1 MTATRPGWRTPLII
15 LVCATIVGLVS
26 FGVRASFGL
35 FLTPITTDMGWGR
48 ETFAFAIALQNLFWG
63 LSQPIAGAIA
73 DKYGSGR
80 VVAVCAVLFAAGLYL
95 MAQATTPATLSLTAG
110 LLVGVGLSGTSFGIL
125 LAVIGR
131 NVSERR
137 RSLFLGIGSAGGSA
151 GQFLLV
157 PLGQAFLD
165 GYGWVTTI
173 TLFAALSLVMV
184 PLAAALTGKRG
195 AADMVRDDQTLREA
209 LGEARRHRGFVLL
222 TTGFFVCGFQLAFI
236 TTHLPAFIVDKGAAA
251 SLGATAL
258 AVIGLGNIFGSY
270 FAGVLGGRLSKKN
283 LLSAIY
289 VLRSIVTAAFVLLP
303 VTDVTILCFAAAMG
317 VLWLST
323 VPLTSGLVAQ
333 LFGVRYMATL
343 FGFVFL
349 SHQIG
354 GFAGAWLG
362 GYVFDATGSYDV
374 VWWLSIALGLASAA
388 LHYPIDER
396 PVARLAAARG

>member
-1 MTATRPGWRTPLII
+1 MAMRPGWRTPVII
-15 LVCATIVGLVS
+15 LVCATVVGLIS

-80 VVAVCAVLFAAGLYL
+80 VVAVCAVVFTAGLYL
-95 MAQATTPATLSLTAG
+95 MAQATTPAELSLTAG

-131 NVSERR
+131 NVSEGR

-151 GQFLLV
+151 GQLLLV

-195 AADMVRDDQTLREA
+195 AADMVRDDQTLRAA
-209 LGEARRHRGFVLL
+209 LGEARRHRGYGEEGRPKLRRE
-222 TTGFFVCGFQLAFI
+222 AR
-236 TTHLPAFIVDKGAAA
+236 
-251 SLGATAL
+251 
-258 AVIGLGNIFGSY
+258 
-270 FAGVLGGRLSKKN
+270 GGPKWPKPPTRGC
-283 LLSAIY
+283 
-289 VLRSIVTAAFVLLP
+289 LRSVSRTCCTTWFS
-303 VTDVTILCFAAAMG
+303 IL
-317 VLWLST
+317 S
-323 VPLTSGLVAQ
+323 
-333 LFGVRYMATL
+333 
-343 FGFVFL
+343 
-349 SHQIG
+349 
-354 GFAGAWLG
+354 
-362 GYVFDATGSYDV
+362 
-374 VWWLSIALGLASAA
+374 
-388 LHYPIDER
+388 
-396 PVARLAAARG
+396 